1 MTSQVLSTPA
11 RPRIHRRG
19 APLIPPT
26 AAYAVLTV
34 LGVAVPPAVAGVR
47 PWASD
52 SQLLEFF
59 QQHAGAAHASAF
71 FTVAAAVPLAVFTAV
86 ATARLRTP
94 GVVVPGPIIAQAGG
108 IAAAVLLAFAGT
120 ATLAATQDHV
130 ADSVAAVRVL
140 YALTFAAGGPAFVMF
155 SGLLVAG
162 ISISGLLGGVLPK
175 AVAWFGIAI
184 AVASEV
190 ASTALAWDGMDFL
203 LPIGRFGGL
212 LWMVATA
219 ATLPVNRRQGRG
231 RRGIIR
237 EADLSPSSQG

>member
-1 MTSQVLSTPA
+1 MTSQVLTRPA
-11 RPRIHRRG
+11 RERVHRRG

-34 LGVAVPPAVAGVR
+34 LAVAVPPAIAGVR

-59 QQHAGAAHASAF
+59 RHHAGAAHTSAF
-71 FTVAAAVPLAVFTAV
+71 FTAGAAVPLAVFTAI
-86 ATARLRTP
+86 ATSRLRTL
-94 GVVVPGPIIAQAGG
+94 GVDVPGRVIAQAGG
-108 IAAAVLLAFAGT
+108 IVAAAMLAFAGT

-130 ADSVAAVRVL
+130 AESDAAVRVL

-162 ISISGLLGGVLPK
+162 ISISGLLSGVLPK
-175 AVAWFGIAI
+175 TVGWFGVVV
-184 AVASEV
+184 AVVSEI

-203 LPIGRFGGL
+203 LPVGRFGGL
-212 LWMVATA
+212 VWMIALA
-219 ATLPVNRRQGRG
+219 ATLPRDRKQQR
-231 RRGIIR
+231 
-237 EADLSPSSQG
+237 A